1 MTDELDWLADVTK
14 DLEVWFPEELPEHA
28 QRLMRTLGV
37 TVRIDPF
44 EIRAGGRP

>member
-1 MTDELDWLADVTK
+1 MTDELDWLNDARG
-14 DLEVWFPEELPEHA
+14 LEVWFPEELPEHA

-44 EIRAGGRP
+44 DIQMGGAR